1 MRNDSGYM
9 LLLVLAIPR
18 LIYGDCGY
26 MLQLELAI
34 P

>member
-9 LLLVLAIPR
+9 LLQVLAIPR